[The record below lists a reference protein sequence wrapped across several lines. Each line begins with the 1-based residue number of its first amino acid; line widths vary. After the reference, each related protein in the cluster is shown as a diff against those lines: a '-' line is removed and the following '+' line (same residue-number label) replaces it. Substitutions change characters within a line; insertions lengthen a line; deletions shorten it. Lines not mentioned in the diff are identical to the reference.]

1 MVTFAQK
8 HARDDSMIVAS
19 NQSPMESERV
29 LTEVLVVGA
38 GPTGLALAT
47 DLLRH
52 GISVRIIDV
61 ADKPSELS
69 RAVVVLPRTIEE
81 FRLRGM
87 HERLLEVSEPVH
99 RFLSYY
105 KDQMVFNVGY
115 EGIHSNFN
123 FLLNVSQCDTEAVL
137 RDELK
142 RLGGEIEW
150 GVSLNSFVDKGDAV
164 QVQLNHPDG
173 VSEVQEVAFMMGA
186 DGAHSTVRHGL
197 GIEFKGGAYKDVWLL
212 ADVDIAWSL
221 PHGNSYTF
229 FGDDAVLAVF
239 PMPGDRYRLYIL
251 QPLERELGRDPTFDD
266 IKVAVERVIPGKCTL
281 SNPGWMSEFHC
292 HHRKV
297 EHYCLPKG
305 RIFLGGDAA
314 HIHSPETGLGMNT
327 GIQDSF
333 NLAWKLA
340 RVLRGQ
346 APQSL
351 LGSYDKERSYIGD
364 EVVKFSDIT
373 HRMMAQFSPFV
384 RKMRSP
390 ILRLFTKYYQ
400 RHPADMELGFQLRI
414 QYRASQFIENQG
426 KPEGFHSGPVV
437 KAGVRLPGGQVLPTH
452 ARAEVKNAISLYDHF
467 DPCQYQLLVLTG
479 PEITD
484 ALCHELR
491 ELLGVIAPVRDQIAP
506 VIVSNELADTRLGDM
521 DATLFADPTLEY
533 HYTCGALHGAVY
545 VVRPDGYIGF
555 AGHPVRADAVATYL
569 KKVMKDIN

>member
-1 MVTFAQK
+1 
-8 HARDDSMIVAS
+8 MIVAS
-19 NQSPMESERV
+19 NQSPMESESAS
-29 LTEVLVVGA
+29 TEVLVVGA

-52 GISVRIIDV
+52 GVSVRIIDV

-105 KDQMVFNVGY
+105 QGQMVFNVGY
-115 EGIHSNFN
+115 DGIHSNFN
-123 FLLNVSQCDTEAVL
+123 YLLNVSQCDTEALL
-137 RDELK
+137 REELT

-150 GVSLNSFVDKGDAV
+150 GVSLTSFDDKGDAV
-164 QVQLNHPDG
+164 QAQLTHPDG
-173 VSEVQEVAFMMGA
+173 VSEALEVAFMMGA
-186 DGAHSTVRHGL
+186 DGAHSAVRHGL

-251 QPLERELGRDPTFDD
+251 QPLERELGHDPTFDD
-266 IKVAVERVIPGKCTL
+266 IKTAVERVIPNKCTL

-297 EHYCLPKG
+297 EHYRLPKG

-340 RVLRGQ
+340 AVIKGQ
-346 APQSL
+346 APESL
-351 LGSYDKERSYIGD
+351 LDSYDEERSYIGD

-384 RKMRSP
+384 KKMRSP

-414 QYRASQFIENQG
+414 QYRASQFIENKG
-426 KPEGFHSGPVV
+426 KPERFHSGPVV
-437 KAGVRLPGGQVLPTH
+437 KAGVRLPGGQVLPTD
-452 ARAEVKNAISLYDHF
+452 AKPEREAAISLYDYF
-467 DPCQYQLLVLTG
+467 DPCKYQLLVLTG
-479 PEITD
+479 PEISE
-484 ALCHELR
+484 AFLQEIR
-491 ELLGVIAPVRDQIAP
+491 KLLEVIAPVSEQIALA
-506 VIVSNELADTRLGDM
+506 IVSDELTDARLEGL

-533 HYTCGALHGAVY
+533 HYACGALHGAVY

-555 AGHPVRADAVATYL
+555 AGHPVRADAVTTYL
-569 KKVMKDIN
+569 KKVMKNIT